1 MTTKSPKDQTFAPF
15 CLRLSFEERAKLEQE
30 AAGKPLG
37 PYIRTRL
44 FNQPS
49 PRKRRYKRKP
59 RTDQKLL
66 AQILSAIGASRMASN
81 LNQLAKAINSGSLI
95 VSPETESALRAACRD
110 IDFLRRELIRALG
123 LAPRDSIRDDND
135 T

>member
-1 MTTKSPKDQTFAPF
+1 MTERPHNNQTFSPF

-37 PYIRTRL
+37 PYIRARL

-49 PRKRRYKRKP
+49 PRKRRYKSKP

-66 AQILSAIGASRMASN
+66 AQILGAIGASRMASN

-95 VSPETESALRAACRD
+95 VSPETESALRAACPD
-110 IDFLRRELIRALG
+110 IDFLRRELINALG
-123 LAPRDSIRDDND
+123 LSPRYRHYP
-135 T
+135 

>member
-1 MTTKSPKDQTFAPF
+1 MTEQPEHRNYSPF
-15 CLRLSFEERAKLEQE
+15 CLRLFFEERAKLEQE

-37 PYIRTRL
+37 PYILARL

-49 PRKRRYKRKP
+49 PRKRRYKSKP

-66 AQILSAIGASRMASN
+66 AQILGAIGASRMASN
-81 LNQLAKAINSGSLI
+81 LNQLAKAVNSGSLI

-110 IDFLRRELIRALG
+110 IDFLRRELIKALG
-123 LAPRDSIRDDND
+123 RGPKESIRDRHD